1 LTSRYIA
8 RRLLITLA
16 TLVVISVI
24 VFLTVEVLPGDV
36 ARLRLGQYATNEQ
49 VEIAREDLGLNRPL
63 LVRYGDWAHGF
74 ITGRWGE
81 SWRLDTPIAPLVV
94 RAMKNSAIL
103 AFLALLVVVPVS
115 LAGGVVGALRRGKLS
130 DRALM
135 GIGMAGIAIP
145 EFVSSMFLVLFFS
158 LWIPIFPSSFPI
170 PPDTPVLERW
180 KYYVLPIAA
189 LTFVLFGYISR
200 MVRAS
205 MIEELKSS
213 YTRTAVLKGLS
224 PQVVVRKHVCRNAL
238 LPSITVVANQ
248 IAWLVGGL
256 VVVES
261 VFNYPGMGQLLLQA
275 ALNQDVPLLE
285 VTMLIV
291 AAAIMFANLTADL
304 LYGFA
309 NPRIRIQSAGG

>member
-1 LTSRYIA
+1 
-8 RRLLITLA
+8 
-16 TLVVISVI
+16 
-24 VFLTVEVLPGDV
+24 
-36 ARLRLGQYATNEQ
+36 
-49 VEIAREDLGLNRPL
+49 
-63 LVRYGDWAHGF
+63 
-74 ITGRWGE
+74 
-81 SWRLDTPIAPLVV
+81 
-94 RAMKNSAIL
+94 
-103 AFLALLVVVPVS
+103 
-115 LAGGVVGALRRGKLS
+115 
-130 DRALM
+130 
-135 GIGMAGIAIP
+135 
-145 EFVSSMFLVLFFS
+145 
-158 LWIPIFPSSFPI
+158 
-170 PPDTPVLERW
+170 
-180 KYYVLPIAA
+180 
-189 LTFVLFGYISR
+189 
-200 MVRAS
+200 